1 MIISNLYDYSDVYIV
16 VKRTIDLLSA
26 AANENDKAEKDVVF
40 KNNGPF
46 RSCMTK
52 INNTLMENAE
62 DLNIIIPMYNLLEY
76 SHNHSMTSGTLWNYY
91 RD

>member
-62 DLNIIIPMYNLLEY
+62 DLDIIIPMYNLLEY
-76 SHNHSMTSGTLWNYY
+76 SHNYSMTSGTLWNYY

>member
-1 MIISNLYDYSDVYIV
+1 MIISNLCDYSDVYIV

-62 DLNIIIPMYNLLEY
+62 DLDIIIPMYNLLEY
-76 SHNHSMTSGTLWNYY
+76 SHNHSMASGTLWNYY